1 MSKIRVR
8 FAPSP
13 TGPLHIGGL
22 RTALYNYLYARSK
35 GGDMILRIE
44 DTDRSRYVSDAE
56 RYIHEALRWSGIKI
70 DEGPENGGILG
81 PYRQSE
87 RVNLYK
93 NYAEKLVKSGW
104 AYYAFDSPD
113 ELEEMRKKKEAEG
126 VHSPKYDWKIREEMN
141 NSLNMSEAELAA
153 AIEGGTPFV
162 IRFKMPS
169 EGEVIFRDEIRE
181 EVSFDCSEL
190 DDKVLL
196 KADGWPTYHLAN
208 VVDDYLMQISHV
220 IRGEEWLS
228 STGLHVLLYR
238 AFGWESNVPSFA
250 HLPLIL
256 KPGGKGKLSKR
267 DGAKFGIPVFPLD
280 WKDEESGDLY
290 LGFKEMGFDPAA
302 VINFIAFLGWN
313 PGGEEEIYSLEE
325 MEKLFTL
332 DRVGKSGARFD
343 FDKAKWFNQQYLLDS
358 SPEEIAEQAMPYLR
372 IVGLNPTEDYLVKVC
387 VLMRERMQL
396 VSELPQSAKFFFT
409 DNFPMDDKQMKKRW
423 KEDSPAIVEGMK
435 KLLNTIH
442 PFEKSEI
449 ENAIKAYIDEKNL
462 KFGQVLPLLRLAVSG
477 TMQGPDIFATMA
489 LIGKE
494 KCNDRL
500 KAISLRQT

>member
-44 DTDRSRYVSDAE
+44 DTDRARFVEDAE
-56 RYIHEALRWSGIKI
+56 RYIQDALQWSGIKI

-104 AYYAFDSPD
+104 AYYAFDSPE

-141 NSLNMSEAELAA
+141 NSLNMSDAELAA
-153 AIEGGTPFV
+153 AFERELPFV

-181 EVSFDCSEL
+181 EVSFNCSEL

-196 KADGWPTYHLAN
+196 KTDGWPTYHLAN

-238 AFGWESNVPSFA
+238 AFGWESHLPIFA

-267 DGAKFGIPVFPLD
+267 DGAKFGIPVFPMD
-280 WKDEESGDLY
+280 WKDEKTGDLY
-290 LGFKEMGFDPAA
+290 LGFREMGFDPAA
-302 VINFIAFLGWN
+302 LINFIAFMGWN
-313 PGGEEEIYSLEE
+313 PGGEKEIYSLEE
-325 MEKLFTL
+325 MERLFTL

-358 SPEEIAEQAMPYLR
+358 SPEEIAEQAMPYLK
-372 IVGLNPTEDYLVKVC
+372 IVGINPTENYLIEVC
-387 VLMRERMQL
+387 KLMRERMQL

-409 DNFPMDDKQMKKRW
+409 DNFPMDDKQLKKRW
-423 KEDSPAIVEGMK
+423 KEESPAIIEEVA
-435 KLLNTIH
+435 KLLEVTH
-442 PFEKSEI
+442 PYEKSEI
-449 ENAIKAYIDEKNL
+449 EKAIKAYISEKNL
-462 KFGQVLPLLRLAVSG
+462 KFGQVLPLLRLAISG
-477 TMQGPDIFATMA
+477 TMQGPDLFATME
-489 LIGKE
+489 LIGRKE
-494 KCNDRL
+494 CVDRL
-500 KAISLRQT
+500 ETLSLRQT